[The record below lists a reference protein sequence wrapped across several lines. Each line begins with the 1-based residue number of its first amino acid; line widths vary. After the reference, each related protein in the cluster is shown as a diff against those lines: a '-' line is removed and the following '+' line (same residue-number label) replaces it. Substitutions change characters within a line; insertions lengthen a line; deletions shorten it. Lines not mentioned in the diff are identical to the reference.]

1 MTPARL
7 ARLQAILRR
16 RQPDL
21 TVVTDEVHK
30 GRNIAAIT
38 RSCDAVG
45 VDTLYTVRPE
55 AGFKP
60 FRGTALGAH
69 KWVQVRLFERVE
81 QPLTELR
88 EAGFQVV
95 VTRPSGDSRP
105 YWEVDYTRPTA
116 LVVGSERDGVSGR
129 AQSLADCAVHIPMYG
144 MSDSFNVSAACAIVL
159 AEAARQRAAAGMY
172 DQSRLSEATYRER
185 FFQWAH
191 PVVAAYCDERGLAYP
206 EVDTEGEIIDPAAW
220 YRQVRTAGGEVS

>member
-7 ARLQAILRR
+7 ARLQAILSR

-45 VDTLYTVRPE
+45 IDSIYTVRPE

-60 FRGTALGAH
+60 YRGTALGAH
-69 KWVQVRLFERVE
+69 KWVRVHLFDDIE
-81 QPLTELR
+81 QPLGALR
-88 EAGFQVV
+88 ESGMQIVI
-95 VTRPSGDSRP
+95 TGPGGDSVP
-105 YWEVDYTRPTA
+105 YWQVDYTAPTA
-116 LVVGSERDGVSGR
+116 VVVGSERDGVSGR
-129 AQSLADCAVHIPMYG
+129 AAQFADTFVHIPMYG

-172 DQSRLSEATYRER
+172 DRQRLTDSAFRER

-191 PVVAAYCDERGLAYP
+191 PLVAAYCEARGLAYP
-206 EVDTEGEIIDPAAW
+206 EVDDEGEIVSPATW
-220 YRQVRTAGGEVS
+220 YRAVRACN

>member
-7 ARLQAILRR
+7 ARLQAILKR

-38 RSCDAVG
+38 RNCDAVG
-45 VDTLYTVRPE
+45 VDTLYTVRPQ

-69 KWVQVRLFERVE
+69 KWVRVHLFERIE

-88 EAGFQVV
+88 GAGFQIVI
-95 VTRPSGDSRP
+95 TRPGGDSQP
-105 YWEVDYTRPTA
+105 YWEIDYTRPTA

-129 AQSLADCAVHIPMYG
+129 AVALADRAVHIPMYG

-172 DQSRLSEATYRER
+172 DRPGLSGESYRER

-206 EVDTEGEIIDPAAW
+206 EVDAEGEIIDPATW
-220 YRQVRTAGGEVS
+220 YRKVRAAGGEVS